1 MEKAKIFEETYR
13 SYLSSLEQVNLT
25 NRAKTLGA
33 KVNGDTLQVPFY
45 DKQLFVSASGIS
57 SAEHESVPF
66 PVKVVL
72 CRYVL
77 MCPDY
82 LPNGEPHKA
91 NYRDFRDSA
100 PLLSYFTT
108 NTSKT
113 IEIAHSGDV
122 LKLRDKCLQAG
133 GFEEEATGYDLSMK
147 FYALPRI
154 PLYLYF
160 NDADDE
166 FPAKCSI
173 LFQSDAN
180 HFLDMECLAITGTY
194 LTSRLI
200 GF

>member
-25 NRAKTLGA
+25 NRANTLGA
-33 KVNGDTLQVPFY
+33 KVSGDALRVPFY
-45 DKQLFVSASGIS
+45 DKQLFISSSGIS
-57 SAEHESVPF
+57 SEGNESVPF
-66 PVKVVL
+66 PIKVVL

-82 LPNGEPHKA
+82 LPKKEAHMV
-91 NYRDFRDSA
+91 NYRDFRDAA
-100 PLLSYFTT
+100 PLISYFTT

-113 IEIAHSGDV
+113 LEIAHSGDV
-122 LKLRDKCLQAG
+122 SKLRDKCLQAG
-133 GFEEEATGYDLSMK
+133 GLEEGAAGYDLAMK
-147 FYALPRI
+147 FFALPRI

-166 FPAKCSI
+166 FPAKCSV

-200 GF
+200 GH